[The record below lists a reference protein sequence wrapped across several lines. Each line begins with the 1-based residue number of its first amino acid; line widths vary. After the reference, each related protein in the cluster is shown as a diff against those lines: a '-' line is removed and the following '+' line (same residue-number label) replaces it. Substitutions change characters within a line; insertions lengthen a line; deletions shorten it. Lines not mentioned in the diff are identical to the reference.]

1 MSHPH
6 HSPLLWGANAW
17 PDELLDPGQGQ
28 GRFGADVR
36 AYYGAVLALSDA
48 LFELF
53 ALALGLPRAHFAPLT
68 DKGMDSL
75 NMLHY
80 PPLAAPAAA
89 GSDREQEQQQQQQ
102 QEQQQ
107 QQLGIGEHTD
117 FECFTLLAMEA
128 GGEAGLEILHPAT
141 RQWQRVPAPAD
152 DAFVLNVGDML
163 SRWSD
168 DELRSTVHRAVRPRG
183 PGARDRYALA
193 FFRGCNYDTMLAPLR
208 PGAPPSAKY
217 PVVMAGEHMIS
228 RISEANA
235 PNV

>member
-1 MSHPH
+1 V
-6 HSPLLWGANAW
+6 
-17 PDELLDPGQGQ
+17 LDGQ

-75 NMLHY
+75 NMIHY
-80 PPLAAPAAA
+80 PPLPAAA
-89 GSDREQEQQQQQQ
+89 GDSEQQQQQ
-102 QEQQQ
+102 QQQ

-128 GGEAGLEILHPAT
+128 GGEAGLEILHPVT

-168 DELRSTVHRAVRPRG
+168 DELRSTVHRAVSPRG
-183 PGARDRYALA
+183 ARERYALA

-217 PVVMAGEHMIS
+217 PVVLAGEHMIS